1 MSPATRGSQNQEVP
15 FSQESQRRCFLRRS
29 RSFLVKLLNLSI
41 HMHAAAPK
49 NGIHLFCQCP
59 RCPGGRADRMCLGPA
74 PGRRHISADFGER
87 RPLRSSRLAGAL
99 LGLWRR
105 SLGGGGVNSVA
116 RSWQRRCQH
125 ISRVMLSVTT
135 TMTAVVL
142 LNSLVWH
149 ASLQLDSGQLN
160 VNIRRQ

>member
-59 RCPGGRADRMCLGPA
+59 RCPGGRADRMWLGPA

-105 SLGGGGVNSVA
+105 SWGRGGELGCTLLTKKMSAYLQSDALGDHNHD
-116 RSWQRRCQH
+116 RC
-125 ISRVMLSVTT
+125 SAFEFAGLTRF
-135 TMTAVVL
+135 TAA
-142 LNSLVWH
+142 WFRP
-149 ASLQLDSGQLN
+149 AE
-160 VNIRRQ
+160 RKY